1 MSRTLPRLAATVGA
15 AAMLVLGAAGLASAH
30 NQHDHDN
37 QHGDHHHAWSNGA
50 YLHDAAKYWNKGLD
64 YVDDEHVADAYK
76 KGGAELGNGVTG
88 PGNYYGPAS

>member
-30 NQHDHDN
+30 NQHD
-37 QHGDHHHAWSNGA
+37 QDHHHAWANGHF
-50 YLHDAAKYWNKGLD
+50 LHDAAAYWNKGGD
-64 YVDDEHVADAYK
+64 YVDDARVADAYS
-76 KGGAELGNGVTG
+76 KGGAELGNGVSG